1 MGTHWGSSYSR
12 GSEDEAQS
20 LVLGPENLVR
30 SIMPVILAATRNVLL
45 LLSAA
50 MLPIE
55 GLRLDCC
62 CAARRVATPRSLGV
76 PAARCCCHFRGR
88 TSPDLQQ
95 PCCARLKSST
105 RRSSGLDRSCCQC
118 ARAPIRIASAEYV
131 RTWAPTV
138 TWQALCIAC
147 PIASELSR
155 GSQWLQWYGGGPP
168 RAGPVLDR
176 CVAFHCLII

>member
-1 MGTHWGSSYSR
+1 
-12 GSEDEAQS
+12 
-20 LVLGPENLVR
+20 
-30 SIMPVILAATRNVLL
+30 MPAILAATRNVLL

-55 GLRLDCC
+55 GLRHDCC
-62 CAARRVATPRSLGV
+62 CAARQVATPQRPGV
-76 PAARCCCHFRGR
+76 PAARCCCRFRGR

-95 PCCARLKSST
+95 PCCGRLGRST
-105 RRSSGLDRSCCQC
+105 GRSSGLDRSCCQC

-131 RTWAPTV
+131 RTWSPTV
-138 TWQALCIAC
+138 TWQALCMTC
-147 PIASELSR
+147 SIASELSR
-155 GSQWLQWYGGGPP
+155 SSQCRQWYGVGPP